1 MENGISKEQIR
12 SIVRDALQQATS
24 KPKSASEQTG
34 KAPDTELGRKVRS
47 ASRSKDKSAVSVQ
60 IRTGHQLNEFARE
73 LIAVAQNS
81 ELKDLIVSGKV
92 EFKLVDASA
101 SKKSASDEPIE
112 SVDAKREGDCS
123 FESGILTESKI
134 LKLAKNYQR
143 VVLGKK
149 AVLTPLARDRARSV
163 KLEIL
168 RQQT

>member
-24 KPKSASEQTG
+24 KPMSSGKQTG
-34 KAPDTELGRKVRS
+34 KAPDTDLGRKVRS
-47 ASRSKDKSAVSVQ
+47 ASRSKDISAVSVQ
-60 IRTGHQLNEFARE
+60 IRTGQQLNEFARE
-73 LIAVAQNS
+73 LVAVAQNA
-81 ELKDLIVSGKV
+81 ELKELIVSGKV
-92 EFKLVDASA
+92 EFKHADVPA
-101 SKKSASDEPIE
+101 SKISTPDEPIE
-112 SVDAKREGDCS
+112 YVDAKREGDCS

>member
-12 SIVRDALQQATS
+12 TIVRDALQQATS
-24 KPKSASEQTG
+24 KPMGTSEQTV
-34 KAPDTELGRKVRS
+34 KVPDTDFARKVRN
-47 ASRSKDKSAVSVQ
+47 AGQSKDKSAVSVQ
-60 IRTGHQLNEFARE
+60 IRTGHQLNKFARE
-73 LIAVAQNS
+73 LVALAQNA
-81 ELKDLIVSGKV
+81 ELKELIVSGKV
-92 EFKLVDASA
+92 EFKLAVAPA
-101 SKKSASDEPIE
+101 SKKSTPDEPIE
-112 SVDAKREGDCS
+112 YVDTKREGDCS

-134 LKLAKNYQR
+134 LKIAKNYQR

>member
-12 SIVRDALQQATS
+12 TIVRDALQQATS
-24 KPKSASEQTG
+24 KPVSASEQTG
-34 KAPDTELGRKVRS
+34 KAPVTELGRKVRN
-47 ASRSKDKSAVSVQ
+47 ASRSKDKSAVSVK
-60 IRTGHQLNEFARE
+60 IRTGPQLNEFARE
-73 LIAVAQNS
+73 LVAVAQNA
-81 ELKDLIVSGKV
+81 ELKELIVSGKV

-101 SKKSASDEPIE
+101 SQKFASDEPIE
-112 SVDAKREGDCS
+112 YVNAKREGDCS